1 MNWPFLVLPYH
12 SPPEW
17 YFLLSVFTQTLPEAL
32 AEAIS
37 ASEALLVGLGA
48 LPGFF
53 AGAAAAGAGAAM
65 ASDLAAGAVDVEAR
79 VAELPAAPAFF
90 DFLDFFSV
98 VVVVGSVAVVVDPV

>member
-1 MNWPFLVLPYH
+1 
-12 SPPEW
+12 
-17 YFLLSVFTQTLPEAL
+17 
-32 AEAIS
+32 
-37 ASEALLVGLGA
+37 
-48 LPGFF
+48 
-53 AGAAAAGAGAAM
+53 M